1 MSSALRYPV
10 WGKTGSAQTGPGV
23 KPHAWFAGFTD
34 ENNPDKPD
42 IAVAVL
48 VENIGEGS
56 DYAAPI
62 FRRVIELYFD
72 GQATLLYPWEAAGYI
87 TKTPTPTV
95 TPTKTPVPT
104 RAPWE
109 TPPTETPEP

>member
-1 MSSALRYPV
+1 MLFRS
-10 WGKTGSAQTGPGV
+10 
-23 KPHAWFAGFTD
+23 
-34 ENNPDKPD
+34 
-42 IAVAVL
+42 
-48 VENIGEGS
+48 
-56 DYAAPI
+56 YAAPI

-72 GQATLLYPWEAAGYI
+72 GQATLLYPWETAVYV
-87 TKTPTPTV
+87 TKTPTPTA